1 MCRRSGAL
9 TTPLLHQPLH
19 LPGTKYGVRMY
30 GACRTT
36 HGVTSI
42 NGTVDASGEG
52 GDGDTAEEMI

>member
-1 MCRRSGAL
+1 
-9 TTPLLHQPLH
+9 
-19 LPGTKYGVRMY
+19 MY